1 MKYTHVLFDLDGTLL
16 PMDQDAF
23 VKAYFGLLARRMA
36 PRGYDPRELVN
47 AIWQGTA
54 AMVENDGSR
63 TNEQVFWECFQQRFG
78 PRVLEDMPLFEEFYH
93 TDFELAQE
101 SCGYTDR
108 AAATVGLCRA
118 LGFQT
123 ALATNPIFPAVA
135 TRARIRWAGLKAEDF
150 ALITTYEN
158 SRSCKPNLLY
168 YRQITEKLGVS
179 PRACLM
185 VGNDVQEDMV
195 ARELGMQ
202 VFLLTDCLIN
212 KQSADIS
219 QFPHGGFPELQR
231 FLEQCAR

>member
-1 MKYTHVLFDLDGTLL
+1 M
-16 PMDQDAF
+16 
-23 VKAYFGLLARRMA
+23 
-36 PRGYDPRELVN
+36 
-47 AIWQGTA
+47 
-54 AMVENDGSR
+54 
-63 TNEQVFWECFQQRFG
+63 
-78 PRVLEDMPLFEEFYH
+78 EDMPLFEEFYH

-150 ALITTYEN
+150 ALIPTYEN

-168 YRQITEKLGVS
+168 YREVTEKLEVS
-179 PRACLM
+179 PEECLM

-195 ARELGMQ
+195 ARELGMR
-202 VFLLTDCLIN
+202 VFLLTPCMIN
-212 KQSADIS
+212 KQGKDIA
-219 QFPHGGFPELQR
+219 QYPHGDFPELTH
-231 FLEQCAR
+231 FLETAAH